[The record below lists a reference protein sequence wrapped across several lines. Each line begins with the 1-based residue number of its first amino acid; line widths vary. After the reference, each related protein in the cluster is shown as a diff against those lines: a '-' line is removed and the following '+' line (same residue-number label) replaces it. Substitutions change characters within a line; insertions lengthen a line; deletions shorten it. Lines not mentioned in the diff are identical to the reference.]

1 MNFFLQARVKGDIWG
16 IQLISGVVFTQW
28 CGKKKIYLVKDML
41 LAHGHSE
48 MLDRSSYSQTTRH
61 AHIVR
66 YRLPSDGCGS
76 LFPNTAKKMHG
87 FIFWSISCHSLTM
100 KILIHAV
107 TACMIQL
114 TVDVPGDL
122 GRVIIF
128 PNSGVDY

>member
-1 MNFFLQARVKGDIWG
+1 
-16 IQLISGVVFTQW
+16 
-28 CGKKKIYLVKDML
+28 ML

-66 YRLPSDGCGS
+66 YRLSSDGCGS